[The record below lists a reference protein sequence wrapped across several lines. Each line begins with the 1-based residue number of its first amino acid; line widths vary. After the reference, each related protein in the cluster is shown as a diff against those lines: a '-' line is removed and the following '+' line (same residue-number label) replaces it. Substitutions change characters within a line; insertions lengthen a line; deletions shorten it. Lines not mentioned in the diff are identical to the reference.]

1 MRSAIV
7 INSLPESLNLSD
19 PFNLSNPNPNPDVP
33 LVPAEQQYP
42 VVGKN
47 LYLRTQIPP
56 LPLPVDE
63 KTPDNP
69 FSIQLAYEEIVVAD
83 KKKGRLAWKY
93 IAEAFL
99 QATRWQ
105 AVSEIEDEE
114 GRTVV
119 LYESREIFAGA
130 LSGVLQ
136 ASMGKGLQESF
147 DAQGAGLKLFL
158 EGGGGG
164 M

>member
-1 MRSAIV
+1 M
-7 INSLPESLNLSD
+7 
-19 PFNLSNPNPNPDVP
+19 
-33 LVPAEQQYP
+33 
-42 VVGKN
+42 
-47 LYLRTQIPP
+47 
-56 LPLPVDE
+56 
-63 KTPDNP
+63 
-69 FSIQLAYEEIVVAD
+69 VAD